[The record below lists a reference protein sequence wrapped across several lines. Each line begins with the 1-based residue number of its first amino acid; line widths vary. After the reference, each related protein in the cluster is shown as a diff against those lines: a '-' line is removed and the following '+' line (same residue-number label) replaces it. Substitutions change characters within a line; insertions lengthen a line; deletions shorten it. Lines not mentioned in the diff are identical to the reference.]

1 MIISTTAVIHG
12 RGSSRFKWVSDL
24 TEQEREAVHRG
35 ELVLIRDHN
44 SHPTTT
50 DYKQVSYSYGR
61 YVHRNYYGKV
71 EEAIG

>member
-12 RGSSRFKWVSDL
+12 RGRNRFKWVSGL

-44 SHPTTT
+44 THHSTTE
-50 DYKQVSYSYGR
+50 YKEVSYSYGR
-61 YVHRNYYGKV
+61 YKHHNYYGKV
-71 EEAIG
+71 DA